1 MSETV
6 CTQALALLAKRV
18 FTLEEIQK
26 QLEAGK
32 LPCSLVEADDQGG
45 SRKLQGKLPHG
56 GPDIIIETV
65 ESPWPAKIEPEQ
77 DLGPFSYS
85 GALERACKFNV
96 NWAQATEEAAQ
107 HQAIVLVRMLQETNE
122 PSSAADVLA
131 RLMALAKVSLS
142 IGSLPD
148 VAGYFCPGG
157 EIFLPIEVLDEIL
170 QASKVAG
177 FPPLDLFAN
186 LRLSWLDDRWII
198 FETIGNAQLGL
209 PDFEVYADSKQ
220 HDLNEVAAWLR
231 RWSWQHFQKE
241 NALKDRNVTVG
252 PKEARFD
259 VVYADDALLAP
270 KRAVVRLIAQDE
282 AKMPDG
288 LPARLRIDR
297 T

>member
-1 MSETV
+1 VSKAV
-6 CTQALALLAKRV
+6 NTQALALLTQRV
-18 FTLEEIQK
+18 FSLEEIQQ

-32 LPCSLVEADDQGG
+32 LPCTIEETGG
-45 SRKLQGKLPHG
+45 GQVLRGKLPHD
-56 GPDIIIETV
+56 GPDVVIEV
-65 ESPWPAKIEPEQ
+65 VASPWPDKIEPEQ
-77 DLGPFSYS
+77 DLGPFTHR

-96 NWAQATEEAAQ
+96 NWTKAAEVAAQ
-107 HQAIVLVRMLQETNE
+107 HRGVVLVRMVQQED
-122 PSSAADVLA
+122 SASESPTEVLTQ
-131 RLMALAKVSLS
+131 LMAVAKVSRA

-157 EIFLPIEVLDEIL
+157 EIFVPIEVLDEVL

-198 FETIGNAQLGL
+198 FETIGNTQLGM

-220 HDLNEVAAWLR
+220 HDLNDIAAWLR
-231 RWSWQHFQKE
+231 RWSWQHLKAE
-241 NALKDRNVTVG
+241 NALEDGTVTQG
-252 PKEARFD
+252 PSDASFD

-270 KRAVVRLIAQDE
+270 KRRVIRLIARDE
-282 AKMPDG
+282 QKMPEG

-297 T
+297 V

>member
-1 MSETV
+1 MSKAV
-6 CTQALALLAKRV
+6 CTQALALLTKRV
-18 FTLEEIQK
+18 FSLEEIQQ

-32 LPCSLVEADDQGG
+32 FPCTIEDADGENVG
-45 SRKLQGKLPHG
+45 RTLQGQLPNG
-56 GPDIIIETV
+56 GPSVVIEIV
-65 ESPWPAKIEPEQ
+65 NSVWPAKIEADQ
-77 DLGPFSYS
+77 DLGPFSHGQS
-85 GALERACKFNV
+85 LERACKFNV
-96 NWAQATEEAAQ
+96 NWTKAAEVAAQ
-107 HQAIVLVRMLQETNE
+107 HQGIVLVRMLPDSSE
-122 PSSAADVLA
+122 PVSATEVLTQ
-131 RLMALAKVSLS
+131 LMALAKVSLA

-157 EIFLPIEVLDEIL
+157 EIFVPIEVLDEIL

-209 PDFEVYADSKQ
+209 RDFEVYADSKQ
-220 HDLNEVAAWLR
+220 HDLNDIAAWLR
-231 RWSWQHFQKE
+231 RWSWQHLQAE
-241 NALKDRNVTVG
+241 NALENGSVASG
-252 PKEARFD
+252 PGEAKFD

-270 KRAVVRLIAQDE
+270 KRPVIRLIAQDE
-282 AKMPDG
+282 AKMPEG